1 MSAEPTVPYSE
12 HQAVIDDYAASER
25 EVRRLRREV
34 TKLLNEAAVPE
45 DSPEAAEVKQLLELW
60 WKEVMGSAKTV
71 AHGLDSTR
79 APKVRAALRRRK
91 RISKTEG
98 FEMCRKAI
106 LGAKEDDWAMGR
118 VAKSG
123 GRKFN
128 DIAEHILNTDGD
140 IEKFAVLFDKRHEKH
155 EKFVEGWVAQCP
167 AHQGTHFNLSVD
179 WNTPGDR
186 LLLKCW
192 SRGCEAA
199 EVMAALDLPIAA
211 LFRRS
216 AA

>member
-1 MSAEPTVPYSE
+1 
-12 HQAVIDDYAASER
+12 
-25 EVRRLRREV
+25 
-34 TKLLNEAAVPE
+34 
-45 DSPEAAEVKQLLELW
+45 
-60 WKEVMGSAKTV
+60 MGSAKTV

-79 APKVRAALRRRK
+79 APKVRAALKRRK

-98 FEMCRKAI
+98 FEVCRKAI

-140 IEKFAVLFDKRHEKH
+140 IEKFAALFEKRGEKTAAWVDG
-155 EKFVEGWVAQCP
+155 EVRRLSRELPSWEDPIESMLAALTRVGCDWRASGRDGWVAQCP
-167 AHQGTHFNLSVD
+167 AHQGTHYNLSVD
-179 WNTPGDR
+179 WNTVGDR
-186 LLLKCW
+186 LLVKCW

-199 EVMAALDLPIAA
+199 EVMAALDLPVSA